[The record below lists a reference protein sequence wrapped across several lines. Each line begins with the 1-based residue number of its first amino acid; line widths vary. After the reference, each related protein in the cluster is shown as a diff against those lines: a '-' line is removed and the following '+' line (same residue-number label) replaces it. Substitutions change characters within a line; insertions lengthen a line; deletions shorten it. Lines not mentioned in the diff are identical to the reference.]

1 MSDAPHGFLIDT
13 MPGRYR
19 AQTQAAWNQITSFLK
34 SNLDGEWNKERAIW
48 RFESDTSV
56 HYEFSKNK
64 RWE

>member
-1 MSDAPHGFLIDT
+1 

-34 SNLDGEWNKERAIW
+34 SNLDGWNQERAVW
-48 RFESDTSV
+48 RFESDTSI
-56 HYEFSKNK
+56 HYDFSKNK